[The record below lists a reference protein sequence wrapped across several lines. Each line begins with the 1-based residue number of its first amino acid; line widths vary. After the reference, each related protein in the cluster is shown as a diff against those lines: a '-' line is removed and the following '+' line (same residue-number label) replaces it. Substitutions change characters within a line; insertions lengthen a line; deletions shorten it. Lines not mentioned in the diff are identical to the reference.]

1 MKNKNTKVIILCILI
16 LALLCIFG
24 YTTHENKKNTFIS
37 TQEKRIDLYFKY
49 NLKSYHGLKI
59 TKFQKAPMNTYSA
72 KGYINNNKQYE
83 FQAFIN
89 LSDGD
94 KNQFNGDLEYNEK
107 KLGKLFKE
115 KDHKNELKPTDIIK
129 KEHLDKS
136 EYEADPPLFFFSG
149 PIE

>member
-1 MKNKNTKVIILCILI
+1 MKKNYIFVIVVAILI
-16 LALLCIFG
+16 LLIVIAYAF
-24 YTTHENKKNTFIS
+24 HKSKKEHYIE
-37 TQEKRIDLYFKY
+37 TQEKRIDLYFKH
-49 NLKSYHGLKI
+49 NLKNYHGLKI

-89 LSDGD
+89 LSDDD

-107 KLGKLFKE
+107 NLGKLFKE
-115 KDHKNELKPTDIIK
+115 KDHKNELKPKDIIK

-136 EYEADPPLFFFSG
+136 EYEAEPPLFFFSG
-149 PIE
+149 SLD

>member
-1 MKNKNTKVIILCILI
+1 MNGAVEQLKIKDWGANGKRNLVAFKREEKEQI
-16 LALLCIFG
+16 
-24 YTTHENKKNTFIS
+24 
-37 TQEKRIDLYFKY
+37 KRIDLYFKH
-49 NLKSYHGLKI
+49 NLKNYHGLKI
-59 TKFQKAPMNTYSA
+59 TKFQKALMNTYSA

-89 LSDGD
+89 LSDDD

-107 KLGKLFKE
+107 NLGKLFKE

-136 EYEADPPLFFFSG
+136 EYEAEPPLFFFSG

>member
-1 MKNKNTKVIILCILI
+1 LCTCTWFGCEKPVFNQLGTASLGCFRIYRETLSRFSCAAS
-16 LALLCIFG
+16 AL
-24 YTTHENKKNTFIS
+24 
-37 TQEKRIDLYFKY
+37 
-49 NLKSYHGLKI
+49 
-59 TKFQKAPMNTYSA
+59 MNTYSA

-89 LSDGD
+89 LSDDD

-107 KLGKLFKE
+107 NLGKLFKE

-136 EYEADPPLFFFSG
+136 EYEAEPPLFFFSG

>member
-1 MKNKNTKVIILCILI
+1 
-16 LALLCIFG
+16 
-24 YTTHENKKNTFIS
+24 
-37 TQEKRIDLYFKY
+37 
-49 NLKSYHGLKI
+49 
-59 TKFQKAPMNTYSA
+59 
-72 KGYINNNKQYE
+72 NNNKQYE

-89 LSDGD
+89 LSDDD

-107 KLGKLFKE
+107 NLGKLFKE

-136 EYEADPPLFFFSG
+136 EYEAEPPLFFFSG